1 LRKKKAHRR
10 VKGKRLNRLLYQK
23 NQFIV
28 IKNLLEIS
36 LLTNYGGR
44 TFYQNLLMRQSHNL
58 LFHQTLKTFKEQ
70 NIQHKKM
77 IVGVSGGLD
86 SMVLMSLLQEL
97 SSVCKLELFI
107 AHVHHGQAG
116 DKKIKS
122 YRDKAKK
129 LVLQACAKNQLALAS
144 FESKKK
150 LNSEEEFRN
159 FRLREFKK
167 LLVKKKADL
176 IVLAHNQNDLL
187 ETRLINLIRGSGPQ
201 GLQSMSFYQAP
212 FLRPLLIFSRKE
224 IKKYTKARKIAFV
237 EDPSNKDNSYL
248 RNWIRNKWLKDLEK
262 KRSGSVKSL
271 SKSLDILANSEQTLS
286 CLKPFSS
293 SKQPLPHSINS
304 IENLSSHIKTV
315 PLSELLSSKGI
326 DRKAFLELSLV
337 NQKRVLASY
346 MRRLNLSHYGQSHI
360 QELLKHNQRLEKNFQ
375 VKLLKK
381 TWLFTKDKI
390 QTK

>member
-1 LRKKKAHRR
+1 
-10 VKGKRLNRLLYQK
+10 
-23 NQFIV
+23 
-28 IKNLLEIS
+28 
-36 LLTNYGGR
+36 
-44 TFYQNLLMRQSHNL
+44 MRQSHNL
-58 LFHQTLKTFKEQ
+58 LFHQTLKKFKEQ
-70 NIQHKKM
+70 NVQHKKM

-86 SMVLMSLLQEL
+86 SMALMSLLQEL

-107 AHVHHGQAG
+107 AHAHHGQTG

-144 FESKKK
+144 FKSKKE

-167 LLVKKKADL
+167 LLLKKKAHL

-212 FLRPLLIFSRKE
+212 FLRPLLDFSREE
-224 IKKYTKARKIAFV
+224 IKKYAKACKIAFV

-271 SKSLDILANSEQTLS
+271 SRSLDIIANSVESPPRFQPLS
-286 CLKPFSS
+286 NSNK
-293 SKQPLPHSINS
+293 PLPHSIVS

-315 PLSELLSSKGI
+315 PPSKLLTSKGI
-326 DRKAFLELSLV
+326 DRKAFLELSPAD
-337 NQKRVLASY
+337 QKRVLASY

-390 QTK
+390 KVKDKVKVKCDLVSKPLSK